1 MKSSCR
7 AVKRRDDPA
16 GHAEHGSSFVC
27 RPVLAAD
34 GEWAGIYV
42 RDSRT
47 EGTGLRQMQVSESIR
62 CPFCGQ
68 SFELVIDTSVE
79 SQRFTTD
86 CEVCCWPFEVFAEC
100 EPGEVLS
107 LDAQGG

>member
-1 MKSSCR
+1 MARPYRITAAGASGFGPGPRKSVQRGRKQHCPPLR
-7 AVKRRDDPA
+7 A
-16 GHAEHGSSFVC
+16 
-27 RPVLAAD
+27 
-34 GEWAGIYV
+34 
-42 RDSRT
+42 
-47 EGTGLRQMQVSESIR
+47 GLEYPQPMQVPENIQ

-86 CEVCCWPFEVFAEC
+86 CEVCCRPFEVFAEC

-107 LDAQGG
+107 LDVQSG